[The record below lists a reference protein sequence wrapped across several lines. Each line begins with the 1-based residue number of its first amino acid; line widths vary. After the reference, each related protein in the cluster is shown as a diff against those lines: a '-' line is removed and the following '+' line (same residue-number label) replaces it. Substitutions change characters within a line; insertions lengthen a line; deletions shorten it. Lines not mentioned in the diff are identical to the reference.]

1 MDSPANSSS
10 ALESA
15 SYVTT
20 ALLREPVKDAVK
32 EAFHEEGVRIERTDT
47 GEQSDSDEG
56 SGRSTLP
63 LVLALVTLGG
73 LAYTVRRKLRSDS
86 GWSSGPE
93 SDRLQE
99 PHHGEPES
107 RSTMEGTDEPG
118 SSTVSDDF

>member
-1 MDSPANSSS
+1 MDSSANSGS
-10 ALESA
+10 AVESA

-32 EAFHEEGVRIERTDT
+32 ETLREEGVRIKQTDA
-47 GEQSDSDEG
+47 EEASDSDGG
-56 SGRSTLP
+56 SGRLTLP

-73 LAYTVRRKLRSDS
+73 LAYTARRKLQGDS
-86 GWSSGPE
+86 GWSSGPG

-99 PHHGEPES
+99 SHHGESEGRSKVES
-107 RSTMEGTDEPG
+107 TDEPG